1 MSPRIC
7 VFLSAVLGLLS
18 VALGAFGAH
27 GLANNQNTGFLE
39 TKYATMEPKLIAGHS
54 VPASFKYLQDF
65 KTGVEYQ
72 MSHSLALAVTG
83 LLMLRRPTRSLS
95 VAAVCFLGGIFF
107 FSGSLYV
114 LVIGGPRW
122 LGVPWGAV
130 TPIGG
135 TLMIVG
141 WFALAIGSLRTLAK
155 PFPPQI

>member
-39 TKYATMEPKLIAGHS
+39 TKYVTMEPKLMAGHS

-72 MSHSLALAVTG
+72 MSHALALAVTG
-83 LLMLRRPTRSLS
+83 LLMLRSPTRSLS

-122 LGVPWGAV
+122 LGVPWGAI

-141 WFALAIGSLRTLAK
+141 WLALAIGALTTLAK
-155 PFPPQI
+155 PIPSQS